1 MDLEFR
7 HLRMLLAIAEAGSLG
22 RAAAATGFSQ
32 PSVSGQL
39 KRLENY
45 FGGTLFDRSAA
56 GVRPTPLGVQVIGQ
70 AREVLARVDAL
81 GRDTA
86 GAAPD
91 PTSPLRLAATN
102 TPILAGMIGHART
115 ALPQLAPLV
124 SSVYAT
130 VEIVELIE
138 RGEADAGL
146 AVDYPGMELHH
157 SPALA
162 HRGIVTEPAF
172 VALSREHPASR
183 QQEVDLADLAD
194 SPWFLTPDDGAGWPG
209 VFYSAC
215 RARGFAPAAVHE
227 FLGDQ
232 HQLQT
237 MIAAGVGVSVVQATI
252 RPIAGVS
259 VKPLTGTPLWT
270 RYVLVWSPE
279 RVPAATADTLFGAAA
294 RAYQEL
300 IAHAP
305 HFQTWASGKY
315 RLPRC

>member
-39 KRLENY
+39 KRMESY
-45 FGGTLFDRSAA
+45 FGGALFDRSAA
-56 GVRPTPLGVQVIGQ
+56 GVRPTPLGVQVVAQ

-81 GRDTA
+81 GRDAVDAPA
-86 GAAPD
+86 G
-91 PTSPLRLAATN
+91 PTFPLRLATTN
-102 TPILAGMIGHART
+102 TPILPGMLGHART
-115 ALPQLAPLV
+115 ALPRLAPLV
-124 SSVYAT
+124 TSVYAT
-130 VEIVELIE
+130 AEIVRLIE
-138 RGEADAGL
+138 GGGADAGL
-146 AVDYPGMELHH
+146 AVDYPGRELQH

-172 VALSREHPASR
+172 VALSREHPVSR
-183 QQEVDLADLAD
+183 QQEVDLADLAA

-232 HQLQT
+232 QQLQA
-237 MIAAGVGVSVVQATI
+237 MIATGVGVSVVQATM
-252 RPIAGVS
+252 RPVAGVT

-270 RYVLVWSPE
+270 RYVLVWSRD
-279 RVPAATADTLFGAAA
+279 RVPDATAETLFGAAC

-300 IAHAP
+300 IAQAP